1 MKVMLKRL
9 LISTLLFFLI
19 LTSFASFL
27 PSKVRAQ
34 APPGPWYDQT
44 FQEWYSKVYDEQ
56 TSPPTE
62 IFGERYTAAQVQ
74 WVIYGLF
81 AFLIRQVPS
90 RDAITCLMNHDIADC
105 IGIIEGMLASGPNQ
119 ENLASSQNK
128 SFLAAIFADRPLSGI
143 GYFKEKL
150 SKFHI
155 VPEVKAQGFG
165 FQGLNAVQGLW
176 QAARNITYALFIFVI
191 IFMAFMIMF
200 RVKISPQTVI
210 SVQSA
215 LPKIVIA
222 LFLVTFSYAIAGFMV
237 DLMYVVIG
245 LISLMLAKT
254 GSLFSSNPFTMFE
267 FLTKG
272 TIAGF
277 DIGAIGL
284 LIVYLLLFAL
294 ALFMVLL
301 FGNGLL
307 FTLVEGVITLG
318 TGPVLYLLISLVA
331 FIILIIVLLFV
342 SFKIT
347 WMLFKTFANI
357 LLLTIFAPFQIALG
371 TLTSEGGFGAWLK
384 NFASN
389 LAVFPVTGVLFAL
402 AYIFLL
408 QAYQAV
414 AQGLWNLPSSL
425 LDIFRV
431 GPLSLYASQTGWPP
445 LLGLGQKSMSLLLLA
460 VSLGIL
466 LLIPK
471 VADLIKGLIT
481 GRPLAYGTAIGEAF
495 GPVGAA
501 WGRTGAPITGAYQR
515 ISSETMVQNLASQ
528 LAKSHR
534 LERLPKF
541 IQTTVKGMAGQR
553 GTDQGGRV

>member
-1 MKVMLKRL
+1 MLKRL
-9 LISTLLFFLI
+9 LISIWLSSFVLAG
-19 LTSFASFL
+19 FASFL

-56 TSPPTE
+56 TSPPNE

-105 IGIIEGMLASGPNQ
+105 IGTIEGMLASGPNQ

-128 SFLAAIFADRPLSGI
+128 SLLAAIFADKPLSGI

-150 SKFHI
+150 SKFHL

-165 FQGLNAVQGLW
+165 FQGLNVVQGLW

-215 LPKIVIA
+215 LPKIVVA

-237 DLMYVVIG
+237 DLMYVIIG

-254 GSLFSSNPFTMFE
+254 SALFSSNPFIMFE

-277 DIGAIGL
+277 DIGVIGL
-284 LIVYLLLFAL
+284 LVVYLLLFGL

-307 FTLVEGVITLG
+307 FTLVEGLVTLG
-318 TGPVLYLLISLVA
+318 GGPAIYILISLVV
-331 FIILIIVLLFV
+331 FIVLIIVLLFV

-347 WMLFKTFANI
+347 WMLIKTFANI

-371 TLTSEGGFGAWLK
+371 TLTSGGGFGTWLK

-408 QAYQAV
+408 QAFQTV
-414 AQGLWNLPSSL
+414 GEGFFNLPNSL
-425 LDIFRV
+425 LDLFRI
-431 GPLSLYASQTGWPP
+431 GPLSVFASQTGWPP
-445 LLGLGQKSMSLLLLA
+445 FLGLGQKSLALLLLA
-460 VSLGIL
+460 VSLGVL

-471 VADLIKGLIT
+471 AADMIKGLIE

-515 ISSETMVQNLASQ
+515 LSSEAMVQNLASR
-528 LAKSHR
+528 LAQSR
-534 LERLPKF
+534 RFERLPKF
-541 IQTTVKGMAGQR
+541 IQTTVRGMGGQR
-553 GTDQGGRV
+553 STDQGGRS